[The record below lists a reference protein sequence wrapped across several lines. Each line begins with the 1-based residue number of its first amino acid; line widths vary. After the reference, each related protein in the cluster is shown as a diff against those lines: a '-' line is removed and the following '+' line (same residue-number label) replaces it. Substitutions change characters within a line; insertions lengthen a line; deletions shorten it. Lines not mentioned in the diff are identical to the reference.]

1 MPTFLSDPSIS
12 LYIILSVL
20 VFVLIGIWINRRQQG
35 DLIRLLA
42 GVAVLVAVFLID
54 RFVESPR
61 EESTRKM
68 QEIAAATKAKSAD
81 GVGQHISESFEY
93 NGMNK
98 AKLLD
103 WVKSVYGNSQ
113 FEGIDTSGY
122 GRSEFEKIDDNK
134 VIIVFEVWPTS
145 YGLPEYRHF
154 CKATFA
160 KDPDGQFRM
169 WTFSLYKDHPSKGGE
184 PVVPQQ
190 IK

>member
-12 LYIILSVL
+12 LYIVLSIV
-20 VFVLIGIWINRRQQG
+20 VFVLFGIWINRRQRG

-42 GVAVLVAVFLID
+42 GVAVLVALFLVD

-68 QEIAAATKAKSAD
+68 QEIVTATKAKSAD
-81 GVGQHISESFEY
+81 GVGKHISESFEY
-93 NGMNK
+93 NKWNK
-98 AKLLD
+98 ARLLE
-103 WVKSVYGNSQ
+103 WVKSVYGNTQ

-134 VIIVFEVWPTS
+134 VKIIFEVWPTS
-145 YGLPEYRHF
+145 YGLPDYRHF
-154 CKATFA
+154 CTATFV

-169 WTFSLYKDHPSKGGE
+169 QTFKLTKKHPSAGEE
-184 PVVPQQ
+184 PVVPEQ
-190 IK
+190 IR